1 MESNSYHKVEQLYTL
16 YEQKMYVIAYSI
28 LNNSW
33 QAEDAVSD
41 AFVKIIKNLHKIKD
55 IKSDKTKKFIIRII
69 QNTAIDLYRKNQR
82 ESIVFTIVS
91 DEEQSNIADKD
102 NSIESMLQS
111 MEGREQINKML
122 SKIPEKYREVLLYRS
137 VHEFSVKETAAVLE
151 ISENLVR
158 KRYERA
164 RNLLMRELGDDEY
177 EYKVI

>member
-1 MESNSYHKVEQLYTL
+1 MRGSGKMESNSYHKIEQLYTL

-41 AFVKIIKNLHKIKD
+41 AFVKIIKNLQKIKD
-55 IKSDKTKKFIIRII
+55 VKSDKTKKFIIRII

-82 ESIVFTIVS
+82 ESTVFTIVS
-91 DEEQSNIADKD
+91 DEEQSNIADTD
-102 NSIESMLQS
+102 NSIEHMLPS

-137 VHEFSVKETAAVLE
+137 VHEFSVRETAAVLE
-151 ISENLVR
+151 ISENLGR

-164 RNLLMRELGDDEY
+164 RNLLIRELGDD
-177 EYKVI
+177 

>member
-1 MESNSYHKVEQLYTL
+1 MESNSYHKIEQLYTL

-55 IKSDKTKKFIIRII
+55 VKSDQTKKFIIRII
-69 QNTAIDLYRKNQR
+69 QNTAIDLYRKNQK
-82 ESIVFTIVS
+82 ESKVFTVVS
-91 DEEQSNIADKD
+91 DENQNNIADQD
-102 NSIESMLQS
+102 NSIESMLRS
-111 MEGREQINKML
+111 MESKEEIDKIL
-122 SKIPEKYREVLLYRS
+122 SKIPEKYREVLIYRG
-137 VHEFSVKETAAVLE
+137 VHELSVKEIAVVLE

-164 RNLLMRELGDDEY
+164 RNLLMSKLGDD
-177 EYKVI
+177 

>member
-1 MESNSYHKVEQLYTL
+1 MESNSYHKIEQLYTL

-55 IKSDKTKKFIIRII
+55 VKSDQTKKFIIRII
-69 QNTAIDLYRKNQR
+69 QNTAIDLYRKNQK
-82 ESIVFTIVS
+82 ESKVFTVVS
-91 DEEQSNIADKD
+91 DENQNNIADQD
-102 NSIESMLQS
+102 NSLESMLRS
-111 MEGREQINKML
+111 MESKEEIDKIL
-122 SKIPEKYREVLLYRS
+122 SKIPEKYREVLIYRG
-137 VHEFSVKETAAVLE
+137 VHELSVKETAVVLK

-164 RNLLMRELGDDEY
+164 RNLLMSKLGDD
-177 EYKVI
+177 